1 MWHSHTVTIKRG
13 GTHFGTNILSATD
26 NKTSSLSLHSVVQH
40 ILARTFQVQQTINNE
55 VKIYF
60 LNNARHIVKYCA
72 TSSRTS
78 DSDC

>member
-1 MWHSHTVTIKRG
+1 MWHSHTVLYTVIDTVTIKRG

-60 LNNARHIVKYCA
+60 F
-72 TSSRTS
+72 
-78 DSDC
+78 